1 MSTATGKLVVISVV
15 GIVAAYKLGRYHSTT
30 AFALSSS
37 SSSPNNQI
45 SDGSDDRNTHHGIL
59 NNDKSN
65 NGGGGRKGT
74 KKKNRKKHSSNDN
87 GIPATPPPIGIT
99 SDENNNIQS
108 ITMKPI
114 GKISSVYRLC
124 VGTPRQG
131 LLAPNSRGRIDL
143 NPNIMSSDSIQS
155 IAQYSHLWIVF
166 IFHLNS
172 KNQKRQKQNT
182 AKIAPPAL
190 GGEKVGVFATRT
202 PHRPNPVGFSLCK
215 IDKVVIP
222 EKKKHIKAKDQPYS
236 IYVSGLD
243 LVDETP
249 VLDIKPYVPHYD
261 SVGYAGLETITTTA
275 TTGGEGSEEEDECN
289 STPHVAQVPKWVND
303 GLGKRRPVSFTEA
316 ASEQLTDI
324 MMTEET
330 ANQIEFYGVSSGRDA
345 SAEEGLRRI
354 KSCIEEVLSV
364 DVRSSFQTKKARKGK
379 FQAERAVRLSNK
391 IAQVQGD
398 NKKKSHSSFSEKSN
412 VCTQQLDHLLIKYS
426 VEAKEQELDGLKS
439 NIAVNTSGSGADDTI
454 VVQEIELIPQKK
466 GKS

>member
-1 MSTATGKLVVISVV
+1 MSTAAGKFVVISVV
-15 GIVAAYKLGRYHSTT
+15 GLVAAYKLGKYHSSA
-30 AFALSSS
+30 AFAVS
-37 SSSPNNQI
+37 NNQI
-45 SDGSDDRNTHHGIL
+45 PSCDGNERNQHGVI
-59 NNDKSN
+59 NNDRGESN
-65 NGGGGRKGT
+65 GQGRKKESE
-74 KKKNRKKHSSNDN
+74 KKKKYLKKKAQRTSKDAKTSP
-87 GIPATPPPIGIT
+87 GLSALPPIGIT
-99 SDENNNIQS
+99 EDENNNIQS

-143 NPNIMSSDSIQS
+143 YPNIISSDSIKN
-155 IAQYSHLWIVF
+155 ITQYSHLWIVF

-172 KNQKRQKQNT
+172 RNQKQQKQNT
-182 AKIAPPAL
+182 AKISPPAL

-243 LVDETP
+243 LVDATP

-261 SVGYAGLETITTTA
+261 SVGYDGLEVISA
-275 TTGGEGSEEEDECN
+275 DGVNQKEGDYRQ
-289 STPHVAQVPKWVND
+289 VAQVPKWVSD
-303 GLGKRRPVSFTEA
+303 GLDKRRPVSFMKA
-316 ASEQLTDI
+316 AIEQLTEI
-324 MMTEET
+324 MMNEET
-330 ANQIEFYGVSSGRDA
+330 ANQMEFYGVSSGRDA

-379 FQAERAVRLSNK
+379 FQAERAVRVSDILSE
-391 IAQVQGD
+391 GR
-398 NKKKSHSSFSEKSN
+398 KSNSSFSEKAN

-426 VEAKEQELDGLKS
+426 VNAKDQGQDDLLS
-439 NIAVNTSGSGADDTI
+439 NIAVNTAGSGADDSI
-454 VVQEIELIPQKK
+454 VVQEIELIPKKQKHAL
-466 GKS
+466 